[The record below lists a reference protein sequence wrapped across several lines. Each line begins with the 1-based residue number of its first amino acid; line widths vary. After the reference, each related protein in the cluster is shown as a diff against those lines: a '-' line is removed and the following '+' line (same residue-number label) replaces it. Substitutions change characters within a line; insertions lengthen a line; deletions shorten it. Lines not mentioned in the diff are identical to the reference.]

1 MMPMLNSHSIR
12 RQRLV
17 TDAVVTN
24 TNAQCKVEQQ
34 DNVEHQHH
42 KAAIYK
48 QGLLPHFMNLCL
60 WVATLLTITILLVL
74 PAQAQTAS
82 VTQTNTPSEPANTV
96 AITSQVANAPD
107 NTLADQNDQSLTT
120 PATLNNAT
128 TVTEVTS
135 NSNALDPI
143 QQFVAGDFNKR
154 QTMLNHWPG
163 SVESLDTLVELISK
177 DELYQGN
184 NGQTYLLNSED
195 QLFTYP
201 DKKETADWPSDLSQ
215 VTLTSTLRSALI
227 FGQAKVK
234 LASDQP
240 AQRLKAVDILS
251 DNIDQVD
258 PALISDA
265 TAKESNKKVLAALSA
280 LQARIDFKTGDTA
293 TKIKA
298 LNQLA
303 DSDNPQVLVDIESSL
318 AAGNLDP
325 ALKTALTS
333 AQSSVANRI
342 KISTWTGHL
351 FTGMSTASI
360 LLLAAL
366 GLAITFG
373 LLGVI
378 NMAHGELIM
387 IGAYSTYVVQNLF
400 KTYLPDMLGW
410 YLVAAIPAAFL
421 VSAIIG
427 MIIERVVI
435 RPLYGRELETLL
447 ATFGVS
453 LILMQLVRMIFGAQN
468 VEVSNVDWL
477 SGAYQVSA
485 SLSLPYNRIA
495 IIGFTVIVLALLI
508 YLLNKTRFGL
518 FVRAVT
524 QNRQMARAVGIRSA
538 RIDMLAFGLGSGL
551 AGLAGCALAQVG
563 NVGPDL
569 GQTYIID
576 AFLVVVVGGVGQVW
590 GAVLASLG
598 LGISGTVLEIGI
610 GAVMAKIILL
620 VLVILFIQKRPQGLF
635 ALKGRFVD

>member
-1 MMPMLNSHSIR
+1 MPMLNSYSIHG
-12 RQRLV
+12 QSLS
-17 TDAVVTN
+17 TDAIITDSN
-24 TNAQCKVEQQ
+24 TSYKLEHQA
-34 DNVEHQHH
+34 NVEHKTN

-60 WVATLLTITILLVL
+60 WVAALFTAVILLML
-74 PAQAQTAS
+74 PAQAETAS
-82 VTQTNTPSEPANTV
+82 AVQTPTSSQPANTV
-96 AITSQVANAPD
+96 AITSDVANAPGH
-107 NTLADQNDQSLTT
+107 TLANQNEQSLTS
-120 PATLNNAT
+120 PAALNNAAT
-128 TVTEVTS
+128 LAEVSTD
-135 NSNALDPI
+135 SNALDPI
-143 QQFVAGDFNKR
+143 QQFVAGDFSKR

-163 SVESLDTLVELISK
+163 SVESLDTLVELISS
-177 DELYQGN
+177 DQLYQGN
-184 NGQTYLLNSED
+184 NGQTYLLNAED

-234 LASDQP
+234 LASEDP

-258 PALISDA
+258 PTLISAA
-265 TAKESNKKVLAALSA
+265 TTNESDKKVLSALSA
-280 LQARIDFKTGDTA
+280 LQARIDFKNGNTA
-293 TKIKA
+293 TKIEA

-303 DSDNPQVLVDIESSL
+303 DSDSPQVLVDIESAL
-318 AAGNLDP
+318 TAENLDP
-325 ALKTALTS
+325 ALKSALTS

-351 FTGMSTASI
+351 FIGVSTASI

-400 KTYLPDMLGW
+400 QAYLPGMAGW
-410 YLVAAIPAAFL
+410 YLVAAIPVAFL

-468 VEVSNVDWL
+468 VEVSNVYWL

-485 SLSLPYNRIA
+485 SLVLPYNRIA

-610 GAVMAKIILL
+610 GAVMAKIVLL